1 MTKNHL
7 LSDSKSTKGFVL
19 IYILA
24 YFLFFTTFISILM
37 LQKELSIK
45 QSELYKEA
53 EIKIQTE
60 KMIFKTILNHKDY
73 PLKESININGHLIE
87 IEYGD
92 TISVRICG
100 SHCYTMNVIIDSS
113 VQMIVNVSYE

>member
-53 EIKIQTE
+53 DIKIQTE
-60 KMIFKTILNHKDY
+60 KKIFTTILNHENY
-73 PLKESININGHLIE
+73 PLKEDIRINGHLIE

-92 TISVRICG
+92 PITVRICG
-100 SHCYTMNVIIDSS
+100 AHCYTMYIIIDSS
-113 VQMIVNVSYE
+113 VQMIVSVSYE